1 MQVPNINTSESKSF
15 LMGIAGIGASIFMS
29 ILGWLP
35 LWVMFGVLVVAGCL
49 YSTQFFATGIV
60 GAFAS
65 GVFAA
70 MDWLPRW
77 IYFTAIVLGALFL
90 AVQVAG
96 KYVNTGV
103 GSE

>member
-1 MQVPNINTSESKSF
+1 MVGMDVNTPQSKSF
-15 LMGIAGIGASIFMS
+15 LMGISGIGASAIISLM
-29 ILGWLP
+29 GWLP
-35 LWVMFGVLVVAGCL
+35 LWVLFGVLVIAACL
-49 YSTQFFATGIV
+49 YNTAFFATGIV
-60 GAFAS
+60 GGFAT

-70 MDWLPRW
+70 MDWLPKW

-90 AVQVAG
+90 AVQIAG